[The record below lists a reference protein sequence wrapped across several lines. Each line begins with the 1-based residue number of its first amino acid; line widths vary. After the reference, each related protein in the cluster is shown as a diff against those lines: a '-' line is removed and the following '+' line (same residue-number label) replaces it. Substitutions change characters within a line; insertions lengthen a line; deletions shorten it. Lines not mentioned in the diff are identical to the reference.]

1 MNKRNSLFLI
11 SIVLVIS
18 LLYGCGEEDEVEKI
32 LGEDIS
38 GVYTGFMKMKG
49 GEWAEYTTES
59 GIMRNE
65 FIGTDTYNGRK
76 CTVLEIESVISG
88 EKTISQIWID
98 SEKGDTVLY
107 VQKIQN
113 IVYKLDL
120 QSLPKDITITI
131 TKGDDMPDNYP
142 VSKQIRTDT
151 YKTPTGKEV
160 KVAVFKS
167 AYGED
172 WVSSEVPFGIVTFVV
187 QSGVASIELYDFGT
201 SGAKRDIS
209 KDEAEN
215 AKSIFDFE
223 DFDFDE

>member
-32 LGEDIS
+32 LGEDTS

-65 FIGTDTYNGRK
+65 FIGTDTHNGRK
-76 CTVLEIESVISG
+76 CTVLEIESIISG

-98 SEKGDTVLY
+98 LEKGDIILY

-113 IVYKLDL
+113 IVYKLDF
-120 QSLPKDITITI
+120 QSLPKDIPI
-131 TKGDDMPDNYP
+131 TKGDDTPDNYP

-167 AYGED
+167 TYGED
-172 WVSSEVPFGIVTFVV
+172 WVSSEVPFGIVKSVA
-187 QSGVASIELYDFGT
+187 QNGVASIELYDFGT

-215 AKSIFDFE
+215 AKSIFDFG